1 MAAPLTERVW
11 QRIKGTAQRC
21 IASRHRPSHAE
32 AEKLVNGIILSE
44 DGPFPEDAVEFY
56 ARELIRLV
64 HEGEPEVNFGTGRS
78 L

>member
-1 MAAPLTERVW
+1 M
-11 QRIKGTAQRC
+11 
-21 IASRHRPSHAE
+21 
-32 AEKLVNGIILSE
+32 NGIILSE
-44 DGPFPEDAVEFY
+44 DGPFPDDAVEFY